1 MEDNIMRLV
10 HGTARALE
18 ITIMTQP
25 RILTC
30 DEIDAVVAQAR
41 EERAEAMRSGAV
53 NLGLMLKHFLA
64 DLRRNPARA

>member
-1 MEDNIMRLV
+1 MKDNIMRRV

-18 ITIMTQP
+18 IMIMTQP

-53 NLGLMLKHFLA
+53 NLGLVLKHFLA
-64 DLRRNPARA
+64 DLCRTPARA

>member
-1 MEDNIMRLV
+1 MRLV
-10 HGTARALE
+10 HGTAHALE
-18 ITIMTQP
+18 ITTMTQP

-64 DLRRNPARA
+64 DLRRTPSPA

>member
-1 MEDNIMRLV
+1 MRLV

-18 ITIMTQP
+18 IMTMSNA

-64 DLRRNPARA
+64 DLRRTPSPA